1 MKPEIKS
8 CVLLVLLLFFSSS
21 AYRVSALTGDDPTAL
36 GAQIIEGQLK
46 NSEVGT
52 IKKALD
58 EALKVSGTETINL
71 SSDTLLENAVKG
83 KPMDNLKGFP
93 SLLLS
98 LLGKEIKGNIALM
111 MELIAI
117 MLLSALLKGLQP
129 RENGLSPES
138 VKLAVNGVIA
148 IIAAASFGSIV
159 KVAQGTIESMQVLA
173 SVAMPA
179 LFALM
184 ASSGQ
189 IVTASVLQPL
199 MLAGVNVAC
208 HIFKTVLLP
217 LAIMAGILF
226 LVDSISDRFKLKTL
240 AKLLK
245 SCTIWVTSAIT
256 LIFSLAVTLQR
267 LAGSSI
273 DAAAVK
279 TAKFAIGTLVPVAGK
294 NMSDAAE
301 TLLSC
306 TNAVRNAAGIV
317 TVIVLGVICFMPFLK
332 ILVMMLTYRLAAAF
346 GAPLCDGGICD
357 SLEDAAG
364 CMMVMVG
371 IMGASLFVLI
381 LLTGTLISGSGMVL

>member
-1 MKPEIKS
+1 MSI
-8 CVLLVLLLFFSSS
+8 LLVLILLFFSSAACS
-21 AYRVSALTGDDPTAL
+21 VNAVTGNDTTTLDS
-36 GAQIIEGQLK
+36 QIIDGQLK
-46 NSEVGT
+46 SGEVGT
-52 IKKALD
+52 IRKAVDQALD
-58 EALKVSGTETINL
+58 DSGTGTIDL
-71 SSDTLLENAVKG
+71 SADSLLENAVKG
-83 KPMDNLKGFP
+83 KPMENLKGFP
-93 SLLLS
+93 SAVLS
-98 LLGKEIKGNIALM
+98 LLGKEIKGNLALM

-117 MLLSALLKGLQP
+117 MLLAALLKGLQP

-138 VKLAVNGVIA
+138 VKLAVNSVIA
-148 IIAAASFGSIV
+148 VIAAASFGGMV
-159 KVAQGTIESMQVLA
+159 KVAQGAIESMQVLA

-189 IVTASVLQPL
+189 IVSASALQPL

-217 LAIMAGILF
+217 LIIMAGILF
-226 LVDSISDRFKLKTL
+226 LVDSISDRFKLKAL

-245 SCTIWVTSAIT
+245 SCTIWATAAIT

-267 LAGSSI
+267 LAGSSV
-273 DAAAVK
+273 DATAIK

-301 TLLSC
+301 ILLAC
-306 TNAVRNAAGIV
+306 ANAVKNAAGIV
-317 TVIVLGVICFMPFLK
+317 TVVVLGMICLMPFLK
-332 ILVMMLTYRLAAAF
+332 ILVIMLTYRLAAAF
-346 GAPLCDGGICD
+346 GAPMCDGGICD

-371 IMGASLFVLI
+371 IMGASLFVMI
-381 LLTGTLISGSGMVL
+381 LLTGTLMSGSGFLI